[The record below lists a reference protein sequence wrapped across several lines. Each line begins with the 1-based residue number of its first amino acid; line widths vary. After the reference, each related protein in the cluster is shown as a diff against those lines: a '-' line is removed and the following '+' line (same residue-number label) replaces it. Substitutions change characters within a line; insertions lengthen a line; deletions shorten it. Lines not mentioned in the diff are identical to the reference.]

1 MVNSSPETSAI
12 PAQPV
17 PSAHCELGIL
27 VLAPTSNDARLTV
40 NFLQKAGYDASVCLN
55 LHTLGERMKAGCGAL
70 VLAEEAL
77 ESEIS
82 ELVATLAQQPSWS
95 DLPLI
100 LITAAGGA
108 SHARPRH
115 LKALSPVG
123 NISIIERPVRPD
135 TLVSTCEVALRSR
148 RRQYQVR
155 ELLSELD
162 AADRRKDEFLAMLA
176 HELRNPLAA
185 VANAASLLK
194 TATAE
199 DQEWAVGVITRQ
211 SSHLAHLIDDLLD
224 VSRITTGKIS
234 LRREIIDAALI
245 LDRARDSAQP
255 LISSRKHALI
265 CNYASGFLWLD
276 ADPTRLEQIVLNLLT
291 NAAKYT
297 PTGGRIELFARHSKG
312 EILITVRDNG
322 IGIAPGRM
330 PEMFQLFAQGERSI
344 ARSEGGLGIG
354 LTIVQKLVEMH
365 GGRIEAQSDGPN
377 CGSTF
382 TVCFPPATIAVPSKG
397 IPAAATHSMAGRR
410 VLIVDDNID
419 TAHALARLLTR
430 AGHEIALAHDGHQA
444 LIRAREQSPE
454 SVILDIGL
462 PGMDGF
468 EVARRLRGEA
478 CCADAVIIAVTGY
491 GQPEDREKSIEA
503 GFDHHLVKP
512 VDLDELKGL
521 LDKPPRRTHCLPIAA
536 AVA

>member
-1 MVNSSPETSAI
+1 MQL
-12 PAQPV
+12 PAPTPSHEAPA
-17 PSAHCELGIL
+17 PSAQGEHGIL
-27 VLAPTSNDARLTV
+27 VLAPTSNDARLTA
-40 NFLQKAGYDASVCLN
+40 NFLQKAGYEAQVCQN
-55 LHTLGERMKAGCGAL
+55 LDDLEEHMQTGCGAL

-77 ESEIS
+77 DSDIS
-82 ELVATLAQQPSWS
+82 KLVATLERQPSWS

-108 SHARPRH
+108 AHVRPRH
-115 LKALSPVG
+115 LEALGPVG
-123 NISIIERPVRPD
+123 NISIIERPVRPE

-155 ELLSELD
+155 DLLSKLD
-162 AADRRKDEFLAMLA
+162 EADRRKDEFLAMLA

-185 VANAASLLK
+185 VANAASLLN
-194 TATAE
+194 TSTPE
-199 DQEWAVGVITRQ
+199 DREWATGVITRQ
-211 SSHLAHLIDDLLD
+211 SSQLAHLIDDLLD
-224 VSRITTGKIS
+224 VSRITTGKIR
-234 LRREIIDAALI
+234 LRKELIDVGAV

-255 LISSRKHALI
+255 LINSRKHELI

-297 PTGGRIELFARHSKG
+297 PAGGRIDLSARLAQA

-322 IGIAPGRM
+322 IGVAPHRM

-377 CGSTF
+377 RGSTF
-382 TVCFPPATIAVPSKG
+382 TVCFPAATISA
-397 IPAAATHSMAGRR
+397 PAQTNNGLPKQSLPGRR

-419 TAHALARLLTR
+419 TAQGLARILTR
-430 AGHEIALAHDGHQA
+430 AGHEITVAHDGNQA
-444 LIRAREQSPE
+444 LVQAREQSPQ

-468 EVARRLRGEA
+468 EVARRLRSEA
-478 CCADAVIIAVTGY
+478 GCANALIIAVTGY
-491 GQPEDREKSIEA
+491 GQPEDRQKSIEA

-512 VDLDELKGL
+512 VDLDELKKL
-521 LDKPPRRTHCLPIAA
+521 LNKPLPDGNCLL
-536 AVA
+536 VG

>member
-1 MVNSSPETSAI
+1 MANPPETSAS
-12 PAQPV
+12 AEQPRPLV
-17 PSAHCELGIL
+17 QGELGIL
-27 VLAPTSNDARLTV
+27 VIAPTSNDARLTAS
-40 NFLQKAGYDASVCLN
+40 FLLKAGYDAAVCQN
-55 LHTLGERMKAGCGAL
+55 LHALGERMKAGCGAL

-77 ESEIS
+77 GGDIS
-82 ELVATLAQQPSWS
+82 ELVATLEHQPSWS

-108 SHARPRH
+108 IHARPRH
-115 LKALSPVG
+115 LNALGPVG
-123 NISIIERPVRPD
+123 NISVIERPVRPE

-155 ELLSELD
+155 ELLRELA

-185 VANAASLLK
+185 VANAASLLR
-194 TATAE
+194 TPTGE
-199 DQEWAVGVITRQ
+199 DQEWAVNVITRQ
-211 SSHLAHLIDDLLD
+211 SSQLAHLIDDLLD
-224 VSRITTGKIS
+224 VSRITTGKIR
-234 LRREIIDAALI
+234 LRRETIDAAAI

-255 LISSRKHALI
+255 LINSRKHELI

-297 PTGGRIELFARHSKG
+297 PTGGRIELSARLSKG

-322 IGIAPGRM
+322 IGIAPERM

-365 GGRIEAQSDGPN
+365 GGRIEAQSGGKN
-377 CGSTF
+377 RGSNF
-382 TVCFPPATIAVPSKG
+382 TVCFPPATIAIPSNGLKAVVPQ
-397 IPAAATHSMAGRR
+397 SMPRRR

-419 TAHALARLLTR
+419 TAHGLARLLTR
-430 AGHEIALAHDGHQA
+430 AGHEIALAHDGDQA
-444 LIRAREQSPE
+444 LVLASEQSPE

-468 EVARRLRGEA
+468 EVARRLRAAA

-491 GQPEDREKSIEA
+491 GQPEDRQKSIEA

-512 VDLDELKGL
+512 VDLDELKRLLNKPRACAHGL
-521 LDKPPRRTHCLPIAA
+521 PAQAT
-536 AVA
+536 VG

>member
-1 MVNSSPETSAI
+1 MANPPASS
-12 PAQPV
+12 AQPAPLV
-17 PSAHCELGIL
+17 QGELGIL
-27 VLAPTSNDARLTV
+27 VLAPTSNDARLTA
-40 NFLQKAGYDASVCLN
+40 NFLEKAGYDATVCQN
-55 LHTLGERMKAGCGAL
+55 LPALSERMKGGCGAL

-77 ESEIS
+77 DHEFSG
-82 ELVATLAQQPSWS
+82 LVATLEQQPSWS

-108 SHARPRH
+108 RKARPRH
-115 LKALSPVG
+115 LQALGPVG
-123 NISIIERPVRPD
+123 NISIIERPVRPE

-155 ELLSELD
+155 ELLSERD

-185 VANAASLLK
+185 VANAASLL
-194 TATAE
+194 ATPSAE
-199 DQEWAVGVITRQ
+199 EQEWAVGVITRQ
-211 SSHLAHLIDDLLD
+211 STHLAHLIDDLLD
-224 VSRITTGKIS
+224 VSRITTGKIR
-234 LRREIIDAALI
+234 LRRETIDAAAI

-255 LISSRKHALI
+255 MISSRKHELI
-265 CNYASGFLWLD
+265 CNYAAGLWLD

-297 PTGGRIELFARHSKG
+297 PTGGRLELSARRSAG
-312 EILITVRDNG
+312 EIRITVRDNG
-322 IGIAPGRM
+322 IGIAPDRM

-365 GGRIEAQSDGPN
+365 GGRIEAQSDGAN

-382 TVCFPPATIAVPSKG
+382 TVCFPPAPGAFASKG
-397 IPAAATHSMAGRR
+397 NAAVATQSAPRRR

-419 TAHALARLLTR
+419 TAHGLARLLTR

-444 LIRAREQSPE
+444 LARAREQSPE

-468 EVARRLRGEA
+468 EVARRLRAEA

-491 GQPEDREKSIEA
+491 GQPEDRQKSSEA

-512 VDLDELKGL
+512 LDFAALKRVLSQPTPLARGL
-521 LDKPPRRTHCLPIAA
+521 PNLAA
-536 AVA
+536 MG